1 MQQATQKVVRI
12 YTLFDDSSLGFNVDV
27 LAYLYI
33 YDLPLKRHIDDSTKQ
48 LFSHQEIKT
57 GCYEP

>member
-1 MQQATQKVVRI
+1 MQQATQKVARI
-12 YTLFDDSSLGFNVDV
+12 YTLFDDSSLGLNVDV
-27 LAYLYI
+27 LAYRHI